1 MSEVKIVR
9 VHSGEELIG
18 QVTETDT
25 GIHIDKPAI
34 ILPAGEGRIGLAP
47 YLPYGDAEENGVDFK
62 DIHVVFMMNPVEEFR
77 NQYTQSFVNGLTI
90 PSAAESTA
98 INAADGLKL
107 TTD

>member
-25 GIHIDKPAI
+25 GIH
-34 ILPAGEGRIGLAP
+34 IGLAP

-90 PSAAESTA
+90 PSAAESAA

>member
-34 ILPAGEGRIGLAP
+34 IIKTEICHPISYSLP
-47 YLPYGDAEENGVDFK
+47 
-62 DIHVVFMMNPVEEFR
+62 
-77 NQYTQSFVNGLTI
+77 
-90 PSAAESTA
+90 
-98 INAADGLKL
+98 
-107 TTD
+107 

>member
-9 VHSGEELIG
+9 VHSGEEIIG
-18 QVTETDT
+18 QITENDNS
-25 GIHIDKPAI
+25 IHIDKPAI

-47 YLPYGDAEENGVDFK
+47 YLPYSDCEENGVEFK
-62 DIHVVFMMNPVEEFR
+62 NIHVVFVLNPVEEFK

-90 PSAAESTA
+90 PSAAESAA

>member
-1 MSEVKIVR
+1 MSEVKIIR

-34 ILPAGEGRIGLAP
+34 ILRIGLAP

-90 PSAAESTA
+90 PSAAESAA